1 MFAGNAAATALK
13 LAVLGNSVTEGVS
26 NVAGGSNLSASAHA
40 IGELAP
46 TLVTTAEQSV
56 SVSSDN
62 STASKPQ
69 ICGGVTLPQ
78 LPNPFPALSANV
90 ACSAVTAAVKGG
102 LPSAQAVG
110 TVAGVTADAHAL
122 FNTVLQ
128 PIEPALQSIFGAL
141 PSQLNPV
148 TSTVSDLLNQL
159 GNTRTLAVNIG
170 NSTSSLTTTA
180 ASVTSN
186 ATAQGGE
193 VDILGLDGTP
203 LAKIVVGSASAQAVY
218 DRATGHAVP
227 TFNPALVT
235 VTITPPAA
243 SGLAAQTLTVAPG
256 VTQTILAG
264 TPLQSTIT
272 VAGGS
277 TATNPDGSV
286 TATSA
291 GVELNL
297 LQGLGASTATSYD
310 GGIDLA
316 LAKATASVGGTPAVA
331 AVVTPASPS
340 LPFTGSSP
348 VLPIAGMGLL
358 GAGLAGRRVWSLI
371 RH

>member
-1 MFAGNAAATALK
+1 VFAGKANATALK

-26 NVAGGSNLSASAHA
+26 EVAGGSNLSATAHG

-46 TLVTTAEQSV
+46 NLITSAEQSV
-56 SVSSDN
+56 SVSGDN
-62 STASKPQ
+62 QAASKPQ
-69 ICGGVTLPQ
+69 VCGGVNLPQ
-78 LPNPFPALSANV
+78 LPAPFPALSANV
-90 ACSAVTAAVKGG
+90 ACSAVSAAVKGG
-102 LPSAQAVG
+102 LPAAGAVG
-110 TVAGVTADAHAL
+110 TVAGISADAHAL

-128 PIEPALQSIFGAL
+128 PIEPALNQIFGAL

-148 TSTVSDLLNQL
+148 TSTVTDLLNQL
-159 GNTRTLAVNIG
+159 GNTKTLAVNIG
-170 NSTSSLTTTA
+170 DSSSSLASTA
-180 ASVTSN
+180 ASVTASS
-186 ATAQGGE
+186 TAQGGE
-193 VDILGLDGTP
+193 VDILGLDNTP

-218 DRATGHAVP
+218 DRVTGHATP

-235 VTITPPAA
+235 VTITPPSA
-243 SGLAAQTLTVAPG
+243 SGLKPETLTVAPG

-286 TATSA
+286 TATAA

-297 LQGLGASTATSYD
+297 LQGLGASSATAYD

-331 AVVTPASPS
+331 AVASPAAPS
-340 LPFTGSSP
+340 LPFTGSNP

-358 GAGLAGRRVWSLI
+358 GAGLAGRRVWALV
-371 RH
+371 RR